1 MQPMTRQESRK
12 GWMIQPMERKSPW
25 ERKSSTRMG
34 TPRKNQTYSP
44 TRRRARALPYTC
56 STAMGTPSTSPMPSA
71 RATEPTV
78 TSVPPMM
85 KGKASTMV
93 SPTMGRRTTARQ
105 SQACM
110 RISRRKS
117 RITLKGKISDM
128 GKTGCMD
135 MANRRARA
143 AVHRKKRHG
152 PLYQSVRAYL
162 LRYLACSSFQ

>member
-1 MQPMTRQESRK
+1 
-12 GWMIQPMERKSPW
+12 
-25 ERKSSTRMG
+25 
-34 TPRKNQTYSP
+34 
-44 TRRRARALPYTC
+44 
-56 STAMGTPSTSPMPSA
+56 MGTPSTSPMPSA

-117 RITLKGKISDM
+117 RIALKGKISDM
-128 GKTGCMD
+128 RKTGCMD
-135 MANRRARA
+135 MANPRRDKGGGSPWKSGTGRCIS
-143 AVHRKKRHG
+143 
-152 PLYQSVRAYL
+152 Q
-162 LRYLACSSFQ
+162 